1 MAWVVGIS
9 ALIEFGRMDM
19 RQFQNV
25 ALSATARLWKVSI
38 SSVRTQCS
46 SIHLVITNDKLGD
59 GFQHFIPQ
67 EFLHRHFLKCIF
79 QRLLCTPLGLFLHQP
94 LQYHMM
100 IHGDPFLFT
109 PFLVYIKVA
118 ADMLLTR
125 RVTANMKCSSF
136 PFLHHKF
143 LVVPSRW

>member
-9 ALIEFGRMDM
+9 ALIEFGCMDT
-19 RQFQNV
+19 RQFRNV
-25 ALSATARLWKVSI
+25 ALSTMARLWKVSI
-38 SSVRTQCS
+38 SSVCAQCS
-46 SIHLVITNDKLGD
+46 SIHLVIANDKLSN

-67 EFLHRHFLKCIF
+67 EFLHCRFLKCIF
-79 QRLLCTPLGLFLHQP
+79 QRLLYTPLGLFLHQP
-94 LQYHMM
+94 PQYCMM
-100 IHGDPFLFT
+100 IHGYPFLFT

-118 ADMLLTR
+118 ADMLPTQ

-143 LVVPSRW
+143 LIVPSR